1 MEHPFCCDGR
11 LANGGYTGK
20 PHVRH
25 VRGTISAPSKVAR
38 RFEWSRSGAVRA
50 LGATLSRISSPEV
63 AACPAESVD
72 EKACCAG
79 TISQVSINSCW
90 TFSSEREF

>member
-11 LANGGYTGK
+11 LANGGYTKGRASDMLEA
-20 PHVRH
+20 P
-25 VRGTISAPSKVAR
+25 SAPLP
-38 RFEWSRSGAVRA
+38 RFEWSRSGAVRT

-79 TISQVSINSCW
+79 TTSQVSINSCW